1 MPCEVR
7 VLGAGPAGCA
17 AARLLSQWGHE
28 VNSSRRRTE
37 RRDGCP
43 SRFPSTRKLFD
54 VLGVREAIDEAPFI
68 RATGNTVWWGSGET
82 RIESFP
88 ASTHGWQV
96 TADRL
101 HEVLRAAAAQVGV
114 RLLDRRATEADLA
127 PDGPLILDC
136 TGRAG
141 VVSRHHHLRIYED
154 GPRTVA
160 IGRWRLGPAFVVPEP
175 THTLIES
182 YDDGWARSGTAG
194 SG

>member
-1 MPCEVR
+1 M
-7 VLGAGPAGCA
+7 
-17 AARLLSQWGHE
+17 AARVDSLPRASCSTFSVSAKRSTRLRSSVRRVTRCGGEAAKHE
-28 VNSSRRRTE
+28 SN
-37 RRDGCP
+37 
-43 SRFPSTRKLFD
+43 RFP
-54 VLGVREAIDEAPFI
+54 
-68 RATGNTVWWGSGET
+68 RART
-82 RIESFP
+82 
-88 ASTHGWQV
+88 GWQV

-160 IGRWRLGPAFVVPEP
+160 IIGRWRPGAP
-175 THTLIES
+175 
-182 YDDGWARSGTAG
+182 RSSSRSRRTP
-194 SG
+194 